1 MDITINHTGPNGQ
14 TRTVSVQRIVYLPQ
28 ERTLRVAAGFG
39 PQEFEIAD
47 DHPIAVALQAFVAEK
62 FLA

>member
-14 TRTVSVQRIVYLPQ
+14 ARQATVQRIVYLPK

-47 DHPIAVALQAFVAEK
+47 DHPIAVALQAFIAEK
-62 FLA
+62 FSA